1 MRREILSIFVYS
13 IPVILIATFVLSIIL
28 FVKRKKI
35 IEKYDVGYIS
45 SFLFTSYMLCPL
57 IMGIA
62 ALMENNDISALM
74 ANNDE
79 ANLAKFVA
87 LGSLIYPIIGMII
100 FMVVYRGK
108 SFKYKCG
115 KFFAMLGIGICAG
128 YIVVFKMLSFFH
140 HYESI
145 SSSSYTSSSTSNTS
159 VRVTNRVGQTA
170 NYYDGNSGRIT
181 NQTGQTAGYYDGDS
195 GRITNQ
201 SGQTTGYYY
210 GDSGRIT
217 NQIGQTTGYYD
228 KETGRVTDASGST
241 VGYVDRN

>member
-1 MRREILSIFVYS
+1 MRKEILSIFVYS
-13 IPVILIATFVLSIIL
+13 IPVILIATFVLSIVL

-74 ANNDE
+74 VNNDE

-128 YIVVFKMLSFFH
+128 YIIVFKMLSFFH
-140 HYESI
+140 KYESSP
-145 SSSSYTSSSTSNTS
+145 SSTYTPGSTSNT
-159 VRVTNRVGQTA
+159 N
-170 NYYDGNSGRIT
+170 
-181 NQTGQTAGYYDGDS
+181 

-217 NQIGQTTGYYD
+217 NQSGQTTGYYD